1 MFFLY
6 IDGIIK
12 KEELD
17 VYFKVGLG
25 VPVSFEMK
33 INEQNAPHEKIPDCK
48 LQDVLCTQLVF

>member
-6 IDGIIK
+6 IDDIIE

-25 VPVSFEMK
+25 VPVSFEK
-33 INEQNAPHEKIPDCK
+33 KQNK
-48 LQDVLCTQLVF
+48 